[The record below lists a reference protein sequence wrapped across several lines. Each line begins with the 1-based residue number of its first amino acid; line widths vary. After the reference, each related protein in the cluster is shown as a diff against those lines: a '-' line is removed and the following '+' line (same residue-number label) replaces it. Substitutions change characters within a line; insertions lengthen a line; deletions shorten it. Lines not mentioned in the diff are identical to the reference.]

1 MANFTE
7 TPNSIYSIKIEPPP
21 GPIVAPKGF
30 PADPRPKG
38 APQIFLDAMDIRIK
52 VFHHEQ
58 KCSLVDE
65 LDEDD
70 PRSWTF
76 VLYQKHSRGTD
87 EPVSC
92 LRIVPPPHGPH
103 PNGYENPD
111 EEPYVKLGRVAT
123 LKHARG
129 NGLMKFLTDEAFS
142 WLSNNKELIGH
153 GWNGNVLSHAQVAV
167 EKMYEKLGFVT
178 DENLGLWIEEG
189 VEHLGMWRRIDLK
202 S

>member
-1 MANFTE
+1 MATVADKSDS
-7 TPNSIYSIKIEPPP
+7 TYSIKIEPPP
-21 GPIVAPKGF
+21 GPIVAPNGF
-30 PADPRPKG
+30 PADPRPKDT
-38 APQIFLDAMDIRIK
+38 PQIFQDAMEIRIE

-65 LDEDD
+65 LDPDD

-76 VLYQKHSRGTD
+76 VLYQRHSNATE
-87 EPVSC
+87 EPVSV

-103 PNGYENPD
+103 PNGYQEPD

-129 NGLMKFLTDEAFS
+129 KGLMKVLTDEAFR
-142 WLSNNKELIGH
+142 WLSNNRETIGH
-153 GWNGNVLSHAQVAV
+153 GWNGSVLSHAQVAV
-167 EKMYEKLGFVT
+167 EKMYQKLGFVT
-178 DENLGLWIEEG
+178 DENLGRWIEEG
-189 VEHLGMWRRIDLK
+189 VEHLGMWRRIELN